1 MLPLQIH
8 ADSGVPVYVQVE
20 QQLRL
25 LMHQG
30 VLLPGD
36 LLPTVREL
44 AVELGVNSNTIN
56 RVYRDLQ
63 QAGLLKL
70 QRGVGTF
77 VAENSDL
84 RPIKPKDL
92 KGLVKKVDQ
101 LVEVARALGMTA
113 PELSQ
118 LIETR
123 WNKEL
128 SDVSR
133 QL

>member
-1 MLPLQIH
+1 MSLPLQIQK
-8 ADSGVPVYVQVE
+8 DSGLPVYVQVE

-30 VLLPGD
+30 ELLPGD

-44 AVELGVNSNTIN
+44 AVELGVNSNTIS

-63 QAGLLKL
+63 AAGLLVL
-70 QRGVGTF
+70 RRGVGTF
-77 VAENSDL
+77 VAESAGV
-84 RPIKPKDL
+84 RPIRPKDL
-92 KGLVKKVDQ
+92 KGLVKKVDG
-101 LVEVARALGMTA
+101 LVELAQSLGMTS

-123 WNKEL
+123 WKSNA
-128 SDVSR
+128 
-133 QL
+133 

>member
-8 ADSGVPVYVQVE
+8 KDTGVPVYVQVE

-63 QAGLLKL
+63 HAGLLKL

-77 VAENSDL
+77 VAEADSMK
-84 RPIKPKDL
+84 PIRPKDL

-101 LVEVARALGMTA
+101 LVELSQVLGITA
-113 PELSQ
+113 QELSQ

-123 WNKEL
+123 WNRESANATRKL
-128 SDVSR
+128 
-133 QL
+133 

>member
-1 MLPLQIH
+1 MPLPLQIQK
-8 ADSGVPVYVQVE
+8 DNGIPVYVQVE

-25 LMHQG
+25 LMLQG

-63 QAGLLKL
+63 QAGLLVL

-77 VAENSDL
+77 VSEAID
-84 RPIKPKDL
+84 RQPIRPKDL
-92 KGLVKKVDQ
+92 KGLVNKVDHLIELAQSLGLTSSELGQ
-101 LVEVARALGMTA
+101 LL
-113 PELSQ
+113 
-118 LIETR
+118 ETR
-123 WNKEL
+123 WNKD
-128 SDVSR
+128 SDHASR
-133 QL
+133 